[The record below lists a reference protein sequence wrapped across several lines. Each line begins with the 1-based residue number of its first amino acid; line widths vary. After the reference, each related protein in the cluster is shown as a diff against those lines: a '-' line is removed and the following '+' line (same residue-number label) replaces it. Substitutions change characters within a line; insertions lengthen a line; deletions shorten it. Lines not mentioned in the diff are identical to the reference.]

1 MRQFR
6 QRPVAEE
13 RDRRHQETGA
23 IHTAESVEVDRE
35 AVVMGITMAGQAG
48 GARSAPA
55 ELVLQVFTAN
65 DGEIVEI
72 RSFPERPRAL
82 ART

>member
-1 MRQFR
+1 
-6 QRPVAEE
+6 
-13 RDRRHQETGA
+13 
-23 IHTAESVEVDRE
+23 
-35 AVVMGITMAGQAG
+35 MGITMAGQAG